1 MLTLRSRIK
10 EVYATPIGKD
20 ILDKLLLQLNL
31 PTRLIDNPV
40 TGNLTLYALHKL
52 MPGKLNM
59 GFLRTFVRLLNAE
72 SEMPASGDC
81 ALAHAWWKEAV
92 FYQIYPRSFCDA
104 NGDGMGDLEEIL
116 CKLDYLKSIG
126 IDAIWLSPIYDSPQ
140 DDNGYDIRDYRKI
153 WEKFGTM
160 EQFDK
165 LLAATHEKGMRLI
178 MDLVINH
185 SSDEHEWYRKAIA
198 DPESKFHDYYIFRKG
213 NPDTP
218 PNNWKSFFS
227 GPAWNYY
234 PEIGEWGLH
243 LFSKKQ
249 PDLNWKNP
257 ALREEIIDMIRW
269 WLEKGVDGFRMDVI
283 NFISKADGLPDGD
296 ETIGQMMGFTG
307 IEHYFYGPKLHTYL
321 KQIRAEAFDPY
332 HAFSV
337 GEMPG
342 IGMETGK
349 LLTGDDRR
357 ELDMFFS
364 FDHLEMPGH
373 TKFDDYVYDLNFL
386 KKYYIRWQEQFG
398 NHCWMALFLE
408 NHDNP
413 RVISK
418 VEPNKAYHEKLS
430 MMLLSLQL
438 TLKGSPFIYQG
449 QEMGLANVDF
459 RSIDELQDIE
469 SINLY
474 KDLLTE
480 GKTADEAFRVILA
493 GTRDHA
499 RKLIDWIPDD
509 PTEVTKRVSV
519 QTYLKKLTTIRQDHK
534 TLVYGDVL
542 FTNRNKKNL
551 FTYFRSDAEET
562 WYVECNLSNREI
574 RRSSSDL
581 TAEAIRD
588 CRVLGNYESTRAG
601 VLRPYECNLYWLT

>member
-104 NGDGMGDLEEIL
+104 NGDGMGDLEGIL

-185 SSDEHEWYRKAIA
+185 SSDEHEWHRKAIA

-227 GPAWNYY
+227 GPELLSGNRRVGSAS
-234 PEIGEWGLH
+234 
-243 LFSKKQ
+243 F
-249 PDLNWKNP
+249 
-257 ALREEIIDMIRW
+257 
-269 WLEKGVDGFRMDVI
+269 LEK
-283 NFISKADGLPDGD
+283 AAGL
-296 ETIGQMMGFTG
+296 
-307 IEHYFYGPKLHTYL
+307 KL
-321 KQIRAEAFDPY
+321 E
-332 HAFSV
+332 
-337 GEMPG
+337 
-342 IGMETGK
+342 
-349 LLTGDDRR
+349 
-357 ELDMFFS
+357 
-364 FDHLEMPGH
+364 
-373 TKFDDYVYDLNFL
+373 
-386 KKYYIRWQEQFG
+386 
-398 NHCWMALFLE
+398 
-408 NHDNP
+408 
-413 RVISK
+413 
-418 VEPNKAYHEKLS
+418 EPCAS
-430 MMLLSLQL
+430 
-438 TLKGSPFIYQG
+438 
-449 QEMGLANVDF
+449 
-459 RSIDELQDIE
+459 R
-469 SINLY
+469 
-474 KDLLTE
+474 
-480 GKTADEAFRVILA
+480 
-493 GTRDHA
+493 RDH
-499 RKLIDWIPDD
+499 
-509 PTEVTKRVSV
+509 
-519 QTYLKKLTTIRQDHK
+519 
-534 TLVYGDVL
+534 
-542 FTNRNKKNL
+542 
-551 FTYFRSDAEET
+551 
-562 WYVECNLSNREI
+562 
-574 RRSSSDL
+574 
-581 TAEAIRD
+581 
-588 CRVLGNYESTRAG
+588 
-601 VLRPYECNLYWLT
+601 